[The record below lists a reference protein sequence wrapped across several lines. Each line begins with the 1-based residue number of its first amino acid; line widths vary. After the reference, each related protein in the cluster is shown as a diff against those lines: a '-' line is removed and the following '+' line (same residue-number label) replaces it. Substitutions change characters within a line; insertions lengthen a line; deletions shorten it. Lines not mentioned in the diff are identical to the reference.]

1 MVADHQ
7 YPYKS
12 SINTADVNRLWATLQ
27 DQARSLRNRQPNDP
41 AVIDTLERSFHVS
54 RDYPTQFERIST
66 EVKQRISALRKGTIL
81 FPRNNT
87 GQIIDTFQKEHGLD
101 TLG

>member
-1 MVADHQ
+1 V
-7 YPYKS
+7 KNS
-12 SINTADVNRLWATLQ
+12 
-27 DQARSLRNRQPNDP
+27 
-41 AVIDTLERSFHVS
+41 LERSFHVS